1 MHWLT
6 RLPGF
11 SEEIFMVQTDTPHP
25 PPHIHGP
32 AHGGLNQR
40 QLSLLQ
46 EVRLRGA
53 VSVERL
59 SQRMGVSA
67 ETVKRDVRRLSDAGL
82 LDRFEGGV
90 KILTPQT
97 PETT

>member
-1 MHWLT
+1 
-6 RLPGF
+6 
-11 SEEIFMVQTDTPHP
+11 MVQTETP
-25 PPHIHGP
+25 PPQRHSHHQ
-32 AHGGLNQR
+32 ADGGLNQR

-67 ETVKRDVRRLSDAGL
+67 DTVKRDVRRLTDAGL

-90 KILTPQT
+90 KSLTPHGN
-97 PETT
+97 ETT

>member
-1 MHWLT
+1 
-6 RLPGF
+6 
-11 SEEIFMVQTDTPHP
+11 MVQTQTPHP
-25 PPHIHGP
+25 QRHSHHLPD
-32 AHGGLNQR
+32 GGLNSR

-67 ETVKRDVRRLSDAGL
+67 DTIKRDVRRLTDAGL

-90 KILTPQT
+90 KSLP
-97 PETT
+97 PHDHDPP

>member
-1 MHWLT
+1 
-6 RLPGF
+6 
-11 SEEIFMVQTDTPHP
+11 MVQTDTPHP
-25 PPHIHGP
+25 SQHSHGP
-32 AHGGLNQR
+32 DKGGLNPR

-67 ETVKRDVRRLSDAGL
+67 DTVKRDVRRLSDAGL

-90 KILTPQT
+90 KSLAPPD